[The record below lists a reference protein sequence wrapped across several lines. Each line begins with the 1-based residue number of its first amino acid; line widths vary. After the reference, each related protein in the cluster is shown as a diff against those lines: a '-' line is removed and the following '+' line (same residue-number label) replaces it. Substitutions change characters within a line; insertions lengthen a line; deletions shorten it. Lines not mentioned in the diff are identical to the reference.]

1 MFKKRNILLIFKVL
15 RNVFT
20 IIFWRQAFDFLAELT
35 LENAYALR
43 VMDRGKST
51 PISASARFNHPENIK
66 LGDRSNVNLN
76 CMVWAGPTA
85 KVIIGKDCL
94 LGPGVTI
101 IASKY
106 DVKGRKKIRSYPP
119 YEKDIIIGD
128 DVWLG
133 ANVVVLPGVK
143 IGDGAIIGA
152 GSVVTKSVE
161 PYTIVTG
168 VPAKKLKDRP
178 VT

>member
-1 MFKKRNILLIFKVL
+1 MKKIKLILRVL

-20 IIFWRQAFDFLAELT
+20 VSFFRQRFDFLAELA

-43 VMDRGKST
+43 VMNRGSST
-51 PISASARFNHPENIK
+51 PISASARFNHPENITI
-66 LGDRSNVNLN
+66 GDRTNINRN
-76 CMVWAGPTA
+76 CMIWAGDNA
-85 KVIIGKDCL
+85 KVVFGKDCL
-94 LGPGVTI
+94 TGPGVTV

-106 DVKGRKKIRSYPP
+106 GVKGRDIIRSYPA
-119 YEKDIIIGD
+119 YERDIIIGN

-143 IGDGAIIGA
+143 IGDGAIVGA
-152 GSVVTKSVE
+152 GSVVTKNIE

-168 VPAKKLKDRP
+168 VPAIKLKDRN
-178 VT
+178 

>member
-1 MFKKRNILLIFKVL
+1 MKSIKLILKVL
-15 RNVFT
+15 RNIFT
-20 IIFWRQAFDFLAELT
+20 VSFFRQSFDFIAELA

-43 VMDRGKST
+43 VMDRGDAT

-66 LGDRSNVNLN
+66 IGDRTNINRN
-76 CMVWAGPTA
+76 CMIWAGDNV

-94 LGPGVTI
+94 TGPGVTI

-106 DVKGRKKIRSYPP
+106 NVKGRDIIRSYPAF
-119 YEKDIIIGD
+119 ERDVIIGN

-143 IGDGAIIGA
+143 IGDGAIVGA
-152 GSVVTKSVE
+152 GSVVTKNIE

-168 VPAKKLKDRP
+168 VPAIKLKNR
-178 VT
+178 

>member
-1 MFKKRNILLIFKVL
+1 MIKKSNIILILRVL
-15 RNVFT
+15 RNVFSF
-20 IIFWRQAFDFLAELT
+20 IFWQQAFDFLAELS

-51 PISASARFNHPENIK
+51 PISASARFNHPKNIK
-66 LGDRSNVNLN
+66 IGDRSNVNLN
-76 CMVWAGPTA
+76 CMVWAGKNA
-85 KVIIGKDCL
+85 KVVIGADCL

-106 DVKGRKKIRSYPP
+106 DVNGHNIIRSYPVF
-119 YEKDIIIGD
+119 ESDIIIGN

-133 ANVVVLPGVK
+133 ANVVVLPGVI
-143 IGDGAIIGA
+143 IGDGAIVGA
-152 GSVVTKSVE
+152 GSVVTKNIE
-161 PYTIVTG
+161 PYTVVTG

-178 VT
+178 TT